1 MRKSSEILKAILK
14 CASEYEKNLIGR
26 NLLFIFVDKHKK
38 VSYLEVEFRAEHYL
52 HFTGVRTG
60 VAPKFFYKMCIK
72 RRLSLKDFVI
82 SGDGIV
88 DLKLKVLPELMKA
101 NISANMVGEYCGN
114 RPVLYTEKLVG
125 NVSACMG
132 FVKYEDGD
140 VYVPNTVLATDMR
153 NEAVSVGRVV
163 LTLRKNC
170 LDEKYDE
177 VVYQAKG
184 VRFSDLFFQE
194 CILDKLSC
202 RVKSFLNDCGRKDR
216 D

>member
-1 MRKSSEILKAILK
+1 MRKSSEILKSILK

-60 VAPKFFYKMCIK
+60 VASKFFYKMCIK

-132 FVKYEDGD
+132 FIKYEDGD
-140 VYVPNTVLATDMR
+140 VYVPNTVLATDMG

-177 VVYQAKG
+177 VV
-184 VRFSDLFFQE
+184 
-194 CILDKLSC
+194 
-202 RVKSFLNDCGRKDR
+202 N
-216 D
+216 